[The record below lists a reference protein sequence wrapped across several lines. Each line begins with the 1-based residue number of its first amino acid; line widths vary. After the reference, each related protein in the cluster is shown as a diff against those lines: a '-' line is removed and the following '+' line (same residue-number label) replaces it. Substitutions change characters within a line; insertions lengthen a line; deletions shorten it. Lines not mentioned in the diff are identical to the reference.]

1 MFLKSGRRLSVVA
14 SSLLLSV
21 TVIPPIPASAQSDSV
36 QARVEALLKQM
47 TLEEKIG
54 QLNQV
59 PGIDF
64 QGSGKPDAAVAQ
76 GLATSVL
83 WVSNPKEINR
93 LQRMAVEK
101 TRLHIPLLIGLD
113 VVQGYQTIFPDPLAM
128 AATWDPDLSE
138 QEQTIA
144 AREARAAGI
153 NWAFGPMVDIARDA
167 RWGRIVE
174 GAGEDPYLGAAM
186 ARAQV
191 YGFQGRQLGG
201 ADRVLASVKHFAG
214 YGAADGGRDYDS
226 SYVAEEQLWNVYFPP
241 FKAAID
247 AGVGSLMSA
256 YMDLNDVPASGNK
269 FLLGQV
275 LRDTWHFDGF
285 VVSDANAVGSLVT
298 HGYARDDEDAAYK
311 AFSAGV
317 NVEMASGTYMKH
329 LADLVKQGKVSVAQI
344 DAAVRPVLAAKFR
357 LGLFENP
364 YFDESKTAA
373 ILSAPEH
380 KRFARTAAQRSIVL
394 LRNEGGL
401 LPLPA
406 RGKYSSVA
414 VIGPLADAHP
424 ELKGLWGGMISANKD
439 EPVVSVLQGIREQVG
454 QGVHV
459 EYAKGAS
466 IRREIPSFFENAGE
480 LSMHEE
486 PLPDAVHQQ
495 AEFDQAVATAK
506 QCDLTVMVLGES
518 MLGSGEAAS
527 RSSLQLQGRQ
537 QELLETVSRLGKPV
551 VLVLVNGRPLD
562 ISWAPKNVPAIVEAW
577 IPGVQGGAAIADVLF
592 GAVNPGGKL
601 PVSWPRSVGQEPIY
615 YAHNLTQE
623 PETKPDFTS
632 RYYDSPTSP
641 LFPFGY
647 GLSYTT
653 FAYSNLHLS
662 NEQPKAGETVEVT
675 VDIQNTGSRTGDTVA
690 QLYVHRKAGSSS
702 YPVRLLKGFERLTL
716 APGEKKTVTF
726 HLGEKE
732 LSFWSPQAREW
743 VEEPERF
750 DIWVGDDSTAQ
761 LHSSL
766 QVSLASN

>member
-1 MFLKSGRRLSVVA
+1 MFLKSGKRLSFVA
-14 SSLLLSV
+14 SGLLLIV
-21 TVIPPIPASAQSDSV
+21 TVIPPAPASAQSDPL

-59 PGIDF
+59 AGIDI
-64 QGSGKPDAAVAQ
+64 QGSGKPDDAIAQ
-76 GLATSVL
+76 GLASSVL
-83 WVSNPKEINR
+83 WVSSPKEINR
-93 LQRMAVEK
+93 LQRIAVEK

-128 AATWDPDLSE
+128 AATWEPELSE

-153 NWAFGPMVDIARDA
+153 NWAFAPMVDIARDA

-191 YGFQGRQLGG
+191 YGFQGRHPGG
-201 ADRVLASVKHFAG
+201 SDRVLASVKHFAG

-226 SYVAEEQLWNVYFPP
+226 AYIAEEQLWNVYFPP

-269 FLLGQV
+269 FLLDQV

-285 VVSDANAVGSLVT
+285 VVSDASAVGSLVT

-311 AFSAGV
+311 AFTAGV
-317 NVEMASGTYMKH
+317 NMEMASGKYMKH
-329 LADLVKQGKVSVAQI
+329 LPDLVKQGKVSVPQI
-344 DAAVRPVLAAKFR
+344 DAAVRPILTAKFR

-401 LPLPA
+401 LPLTA
-406 RGKYSSVA
+406 KGKYSSIA
-414 VIGPLADAHP
+414 VVGPLADAHM

-454 QGVHV
+454 QGMRV

-466 IRREIPSFFENAGE
+466 IRREIPSFFENAGD

-486 PLPDAVHQQ
+486 PLPGGAQQQ
-495 AEFDQAVATAK
+495 ADFDQAVAAAK
-506 QCDLTVMVLGES
+506 RCDLTLMVLGES

-537 QELLETVSRLGKPV
+537 QELLETVTKLGKPV

-562 ISWAPKNVPAIVEAW
+562 ISWAAKNVPAIVEAW
-577 IPGVQGGAAIADVLF
+577 IPGVQGGTAIADVLF

-601 PVSWPRSVGQEPIY
+601 PVTWPRNVGQEPIY

-623 PETKPDFTS
+623 PETKPDFIS

-641 LFPFGY
+641 LFLFGY

-653 FAYSNLHLS
+653 FAYSKLRLS
-662 NEQPKAGETVEVT
+662 NPQPKVGESVEVS

-726 HLGEKE
+726 DLGEKQ
-732 LSFWSPQAREW
+732 LSFWSPQARQW
-743 VEEPERF
+743 VEEPEQF

-761 LHSSL
+761 LHGAL
-766 QVSLASN
+766 QVTVASH